1 MARSPLILAALA
13 KDAVPQFDFAQVK
26 NLDGGSSGAFDAAL
40 LTAKSGEHFVV
51 RMANSASAG
60 TELEAEIRAI
70 KSFNSVTRLNL
81 PFEIPQLVGD
91 TQDADGAR
99 ALVFNFVYG
108 NPIEIS
114 QVQSTS
120 ELTLSIAGAI
130 AAIHKLPSNIVENA
144 GFPQLDSASNLK
156 YRVAELDRAAQT
168 GKVPPILL
176 HRWEQALEDVSL
188 FRYQPT
194 VVHGSMTGASVL
206 ELDGKVS
213 GILHWSGLRISDPAE
228 DLSWVLGGAA
238 PELARNLMARYFE
251 SRPGSDSNIWPRALL
266 YSELELAR
274 WLLHG
279 YSTGNQEIIEDAVGM
294 LLVLTEEVETGK
306 AERIHPAPLAA
317 AIAQQSVATEAAA
330 IDSTPTKND
339 ELF

>member
-26 NLDGGSSGAFDAAL
+26 HLDGGTSGAFDAAL

-70 KSFNSVTRLNL
+70 KTFTPVIRLNL
-81 PFEIPQLVGD
+81 PFEVSQLIGD
-91 TQDADGAR
+91 TQDSDGQR
-99 ALVFNFVYG
+99 AMVFNFVYG
-108 NPIEIS
+108 NSIEIS
-114 QVQSTS
+114 RVEAISD
-120 ELTLSIAGAI
+120 LTLSIATAI
-130 AAIHKLPSNIVENA
+130 ATIHKLPAELVQNA
-144 GFPQLDSASNLK
+144 GFPELDPAANLK
-156 YRVAELDRAAQT
+156 YRVSELDRAAQT
-168 GKVPPILL
+168 GKVPPVLL
-176 HRWEQALEDVSL
+176 QRWESALEDVSL

-194 VVHGSMTGASVL
+194 VIHGSLNGHSML

-213 GILHWSGLRISDPAE
+213 GVLHWSGLRIADPAE
-228 DLSWVLGGAA
+228 DLSWILGGAA
-238 PELARNLMARYFE
+238 PELSRNLMARYYE
-251 SRPGSDSNIWPRALL
+251 ARPGADSNIWPRALL
-266 YSELELAR
+266 YSELELTR

-294 LLVLTEEVETGK
+294 LLVLTEEVESGK
-306 AERIHPAPLAA
+306 AERLHAAPLATTISQQK
-317 AIAQQSVATEAAA
+317 IAEQSS
-330 IDSTPTKND
+330 DHKND

>member
-26 NLDGGSSGAFDAAL
+26 NLDGGASGAFDAAL

-70 KSFNSVTRLNL
+70 KTFSPAVRLNL
-81 PFEIPQLVGD
+81 PFEISQLVGD
-91 TQDADGAR
+91 TQDSDGQR
-99 ALVFNFVYG
+99 AMVFNFVYG

-114 QVQSTS
+114 RV
-120 ELTLSIAGAI
+120 EPAADLTLSIATSI
-130 AAIHKLPSNIVENA
+130 AAIHKLPVELVQKA
-144 GFPQLDSASNLK
+144 GFPELDPAENLK

-168 GKVPPILL
+168 GKVAPSLL
-176 HRWEQALEDVSL
+176 QRWESALEDVTL
-188 FRYQPT
+188 FRYTPT
-194 VVHGSMTGASVL
+194 VIHGGLNGQSVL

-213 GILHWSGLRISDPAE
+213 GVLHWSGLRIADPAE

-238 PELARNLMARYFE
+238 RELSRNLMARYFE
-251 SRPGSDSNIWPRALL
+251 ARPGTDSNIWPRALL

-294 LLVLTEEVETGK
+294 LLVLTEEVESGK
-306 AERIHPAPLAA
+306 AERLHPAPLASS
-317 AIAQQSVATEAAA
+317 IAQPQVTTDAAA
-330 IDSTPTKND
+330 ASPKND

>member
-26 NLDGGSSGAFDAAL
+26 HLDGGTSGAFDAAL

-70 KSFNSVTRLNL
+70 RTFTPVIRLNL
-81 PFEIPQLVGD
+81 PFEVSQLIGD
-91 TQDADGAR
+91 TQDSDGQR
-99 ALVFNFVYG
+99 AMVFNFVYG
-108 NPIEIS
+108 NSIEIS
-114 QVQSTS
+114 QVEPISD
-120 ELTLSIAGAI
+120 LTLSIATAI
-130 AAIHKLPSNIVENA
+130 ATIHKLPAEVVQNA
-144 GFPQLDSASNLK
+144 GFPELDPASNLK
-156 YRVAELDRAAQT
+156 YRVSELDRAAQT
-168 GKVPPILL
+168 GKVPPVLL
-176 HRWEQALEDVSL
+176 QRWESALEDVSL

-194 VVHGSMTGASVL
+194 VIHGSLNGHSML

-213 GILHWSGLRISDPAE
+213 GVLHWSGLRIGDPAE
-228 DLSWVLGGAA
+228 DLSWIMGGGS
-238 PELARNLMARYFE
+238 PELSRNLMARYYE
-251 SRPGSDSNIWPRALL
+251 ARLGADSNIWPRALL
-266 YSELELAR
+266 YSELELTR

-306 AERIHPAPLAA
+306 AERLHAAPLASS
-317 AIAQQSVATEAAA
+317 IAQENLSSAPRAAE
-330 IDSTPTKND
+330 TKND

>member
-26 NLDGGSSGAFDAAL
+26 HLDGGTSGAFDAAL

-70 KSFNSVTRLNL
+70 RTFTPAIRLNL
-81 PFEIPQLVGD
+81 PFEVSQLIGD
-91 TQDADGAR
+91 TQDSDGQR
-99 ALVFNFVYG
+99 AMVFNFVYG
-108 NPIEIS
+108 NSIEIS
-114 QVQSTS
+114 QVEAISD
-120 ELTLSIAGAI
+120 LTLSIANAV
-130 AAIHKLPSNIVENA
+130 ATIHKLPSELVQNA
-144 GFPQLDSASNLK
+144 GFPELDPMSNLK
-156 YRVAELDRAAQT
+156 YRVSELDRAAQT
-168 GKVPPILL
+168 GKVPPVLL
-176 HRWEQALEDVSL
+176 QRWESALEDVSL

-194 VVHGSMTGASVL
+194 VIHGSLNGHSML

-213 GILHWSGLRISDPAE
+213 GVLHWSGLRIADPAE
-228 DLSWVLGGAA
+228 DLSWILGGAA
-238 PELARNLMARYFE
+238 PELSRNLMARYYE
-251 SRPGSDSNIWPRALL
+251 ARPGADSNIWPRALL
-266 YSELELAR
+266 YSELELTR

-294 LLVLTEEVETGK
+294 LLVLTEEVESGK
-306 AERIHPAPLAA
+306 AERLHAAPLASSISQQN
-317 AIAQQSVATEAAA
+317 IAEQLGATPA
-330 IDSTPTKND
+330 KNE

>member
-51 RMANSASAG
+51 RMANSQSAG

-81 PFEIPQLVGD
+81 PFEISQVVGD
-91 TQDADGAR
+91 TQDAEGQR

-108 NPIEIS
+108 NPIELS
-114 QVQSTS
+114 QVHADSPLAQ
-120 ELTLSIAGAI
+120 SIATAI
-130 AAIHKLPSNIVENA
+130 AAIHRLPGNIVEGA
-144 GFPQLDSASNLK
+144 GFPELGSTENVK

-168 GKVPPILL
+168 GKVPPVLL
-176 HRWEQALEDVSL
+176 YRWEQALEDVNL

-194 VVHGSMTGASVL
+194 VIHGSLNGSSVL

-213 GILHWSGLRISDPAE
+213 GVLHWAGLRVSDPAE
-228 DLSWVLGGAA
+228 DLSWVLGGAS
-238 PELARNLMARYFE
+238 PETARAIMARYFE
-251 SRPGSDSNIWPRALL
+251 ARTGADSNIWPRALL

-317 AIAQQSVATEAAA
+317 TIAQQNLASEQ
-330 IDSTPTKND
+330 DSPATKND

>member
-26 NLDGGSSGAFDAAL
+26 HLDGGTSGAFDAAL

-70 KSFNSVTRLNL
+70 KTFTPVIRVNL
-81 PFEIPQLVGD
+81 PFEVSQLIGD
-91 TQDADGAR
+91 TQDSDGQR
-99 ALVFNFVYG
+99 AMVFNFVYG
-108 NPIEIS
+108 NSIEIS
-114 QVQSTS
+114 RVEAISD
-120 ELTLSIAGAI
+120 LTLSIASAI
-130 AAIHKLPSNIVENA
+130 AAIHKLPAELVQSA
-144 GFPQLDSASNLK
+144 GFPELDPASNLK
-156 YRVAELDRAAQT
+156 YRVSELDRAAQT
-168 GKVPPILL
+168 GKVPPVLL
-176 HRWEQALEDVSL
+176 QRWESALEDVSL

-194 VVHGSMTGASVL
+194 VIHGSLNGHSML

-213 GILHWSGLRISDPAE
+213 GVLHWSGLRIADPAE
-228 DLSWVLGGAA
+228 DLSWILGGAA
-238 PELARNLMARYFE
+238 PELSRNLMARYYE
-251 SRPGSDSNIWPRALL
+251 ARPGADSNIWPRALL
-266 YSELELAR
+266 YSELELTR

-294 LLVLTEEVETGK
+294 LLVLTEEVESGK
-306 AERIHPAPLAA
+306 AERLHAAPLATS
-317 AIAQQSVATEAAA
+317 INQQKLADQSGALE
-330 IDSTPTKND
+330 TKND

>member
-26 NLDGGSSGAFDAAL
+26 HLDGGSSGAFDAAL

-70 KSFNSVTRLNL
+70 KTFSSVVRLNL
-81 PFEIPQLVGD
+81 PFEVSQLLGD
-91 TQDADGAR
+91 TKDSNGER
-99 ALVFNFVYG
+99 AMVFSFVYG
-108 NPIEIS
+108 NPIDIA
-114 QVQSTS
+114 QVQPLSD
-120 ELTLSIAGAI
+120 LTLSIATAI
-130 AAIHKLPSNIVENA
+130 AAIHKLPSELVQNA
-144 GFPQLDSASNLK
+144 GFPELDAAANLK
-156 YRVAELDRAAQT
+156 YRVSELDRAAQT
-168 GKVPPILL
+168 GKVPPVLL
-176 HRWEQALEDVSL
+176 QRWESALEDVNL

-194 VVHGSMTGASVL
+194 VTHGSLNGASVL

-213 GILHWSGLRISDPAE
+213 GVLHWSGLRISDPAE
-228 DLSWVLGGAA
+228 DLAWVLGGAA
-238 PELARNLMARYFE
+238 PELSRNLMARYFE
-251 SRPGSDSNIWPRALL
+251 ARPNADSNIWPRALL
-266 YSELELAR
+266 YSELELTR

-294 LLVLTEEVETGK
+294 LLVLTEEVESGK
-306 AERIHPAPLAA
+306 AERIHPAPLAT
-317 AIAQQSVATEAAA
+317 AIAAQKAVGETS
-330 IDSTPTKND
+330 KND

>member
-26 NLDGGSSGAFDAAL
+26 HLDGGSSGAFDAAL

-51 RMANSASAG
+51 RMANSATAG
-60 TELEAEIRAI
+60 TELETEIRAI
-70 KSFNSVTRLNL
+70 KTFSPVIRLNL
-81 PFEIPQLVGD
+81 PFEISQIVGD
-91 TQDADGAR
+91 TQDAQGQR
-99 ALVFNFVYG
+99 AMVFNFVYG

-114 QVQSTS
+114 RIEAVS
-120 ELTLSIAGAI
+120 ELTLSIASAI
-130 AAIHKLPSNIVENA
+130 SAIHKLPTELVQNA
-144 GFPQLDSASNLK
+144 GFPELDSSSNLK
-156 YRVAELDRAAQT
+156 YRVAELDKAAQT

-176 HRWEQALEDVSL
+176 QRWEGALEDVNL

-194 VVHGSMTGASVL
+194 VIHGSLNGHSVL

-213 GILHWSGLRISDPAE
+213 GVLHWSGLRISDPAE
-228 DLSWVLGGAA
+228 DLAWILGGAA
-238 PELARNLMARYFE
+238 PELSRNLVARYYE
-251 SRPGSDSNIWPRALL
+251 SRPGADSNLWPRALL
-266 YSELELAR
+266 YSELELTR

-306 AERIHPAPLAA
+306 AERIHAAPLAT
-317 AIAQQSVATEAAA
+317 AIAQQKALSQ
-330 IDSTPTKND
+330 DSINPGNE

>member
-26 NLDGGSSGAFDAAL
+26 HLDGGTSGAFDAAL

-70 KSFNSVTRLNL
+70 RSFTPVIRLNL
-81 PFEIPQLVGD
+81 PFEVSQLIGD
-91 TQDADGAR
+91 TQDSDGQR
-99 ALVFNFVYG
+99 AMVFNFVYG
-108 NPIEIS
+108 NSIEIS
-114 QVQSTS
+114 QVEPISD
-120 ELTLSIAGAI
+120 LTLSIATAI
-130 AAIHKLPSNIVENA
+130 ATIHKLPAELVQKA
-144 GFPQLDSASNLK
+144 GFPELDPASNLK
-156 YRVAELDRAAQT
+156 YRVSELDRAAQT
-168 GKVPPILL
+168 GKVPPVLL
-176 HRWEQALEDVSL
+176 QRWESALEDVSL

-194 VVHGSMTGASVL
+194 VIHGSLNGHSML

-213 GILHWSGLRISDPAE
+213 GVLHWSGLRIADPAE
-228 DLSWVLGGAA
+228 DISWIMGGGSTELS
-238 PELARNLMARYFE
+238 RNLMARYYE
-251 SRPGSDSNIWPRALL
+251 ARPGADSNIWPRALL
-266 YSELELAR
+266 YSELELTR

-306 AERIHPAPLAA
+306 AERLHAAPLASS
-317 AIAQQSVATEAAA
+317 IAQENLSSAPRALE
-330 IDSTPTKND
+330 TKND

>member
-1 MARSPLILAALA
+1 LILAALA

-26 NLDGGSSGAFDAAL
+26 HLDGGTSGAFDAAL

-70 KSFNSVTRLNL
+70 RSFTPVIRLNL
-81 PFEIPQLVGD
+81 PFEVSQLIGD
-91 TQDADGAR
+91 TQDSDGQR
-99 ALVFNFVYG
+99 AMVFNFVYG
-108 NPIEIS
+108 NSIEIS
-114 QVQSTS
+114 QVEPISD
-120 ELTLSIAGAI
+120 LTLSIATAI
-130 AAIHKLPSNIVENA
+130 ATIHKLPAELVQNA
-144 GFPQLDSASNLK
+144 GFPELDPASNLK
-156 YRVAELDRAAQT
+156 YRVSELDRAAQT
-168 GKVPPILL
+168 GKVPPVLL
-176 HRWEQALEDVSL
+176 QRWESALEDVSL

-194 VVHGSMTGASVL
+194 VIHGSLNGHSML

-213 GILHWSGLRISDPAE
+213 GVLHWSGLRIADPAE
-228 DLSWVLGGAA
+228 DISWIMGGGSTELS
-238 PELARNLMARYFE
+238 RNLMARYYE
-251 SRPGSDSNIWPRALL
+251 ARPGSDSNIWPRALL
-266 YSELELAR
+266 YSELELTR

-306 AERIHPAPLAA
+306 AERLHAAPLASS
-317 AIAQQSVATEAAA
+317 IAQENLSSAPRASE
-330 IDSTPTKND
+330 TKND

>member
-26 NLDGGSSGAFDAAL
+26 HLDAGQSGAFDAAL

-51 RMANSASAG
+51 RMANSPTAG
-60 TELEAEIRAI
+60 TELEAEIRAL
-70 KSFNSVTRLNL
+70 KCFSSLVRLNL
-81 PFEIPQLVGD
+81 PFQIGQLIGD
-91 TQDADGAR
+91 TQDADGQR
-99 ALVFNFVYG
+99 ALVFDFVYG
-108 NPIEIS
+108 NSIELSRVDPI
-114 QVQSTS
+114 S
-120 ELTLSIAGAI
+120 ELTASIAYAI
-130 AAIHKLPSNIVENA
+130 ASIHKLPNELVQSS
-144 GFPQLDSASNLK
+144 GFPELDPQSNLK
-156 YRVAELDRAAQT
+156 YRVMELDRAAQT

-176 HRWEQALEDVSL
+176 QRWETALEDSSM

-194 VVHGSMTGASVL
+194 VVHGAINGHSVL

-213 GILHWSGLRISDPAE
+213 GVLHWSGLRISDPAE
-228 DLSWVLGGAA
+228 DLSWVLGGSST
-238 PELARNLMARYFE
+238 ELAKNLIARYFE
-251 SRPGSDSNIWPRALL
+251 ARPAADVNLWSRALL

-279 YSTGNQEIIEDAVGM
+279 YSQGNQEIIEDAVGM

-306 AERIHPAPLAA
+306 AERIQAAPLATEL
-317 AIAQQSVATEAAA
+317 AQQKRADDAVSNP
-330 IDSTPTKND
+330 IKNN

>member
-26 NLDGGSSGAFDAAL
+26 HLDGGTSGAFDAAL

-70 KSFNSVTRLNL
+70 RTFTPVIRLNL
-81 PFEIPQLVGD
+81 PFEVSQLIGD
-91 TQDADGAR
+91 TQDSDGQR
-99 ALVFNFVYG
+99 AMVFNFVYG
-108 NPIEIS
+108 NSIEIS
-114 QVQSTS
+114 QVEAISD
-120 ELTLSIAGAI
+120 LTLSIATAI
-130 AAIHKLPSNIVENA
+130 ATIHKLPAELVQNA
-144 GFPQLDSASNLK
+144 GFPELDPTANLK
-156 YRVAELDRAAQT
+156 YRVSELDRAAQT
-168 GKVPPILL
+168 GKVPPVLL
-176 HRWEQALEDVSL
+176 QRWELALEDISL

-194 VVHGSMTGASVL
+194 VIHGSLNGHSML

-213 GILHWSGLRISDPAE
+213 GVLHWSGLRIADPAE

-238 PELARNLMARYFE
+238 PELSRNLMARYYE
-251 SRPGSDSNIWPRALL
+251 ARPGADSNIWPRALL
-266 YSELELAR
+266 YSELELTR

-294 LLVLTEEVETGK
+294 LLVLTEEVESGK
-306 AERIHPAPLAA
+306 AERLHAAPLAST
-317 AIAQQSVATEAAA
+317 IAQQKLAEQSGAPA
-330 IDSTPTKND
+330 TKND

>member
-26 NLDGGSSGAFDAAL
+26 HLDGGTSGAFDAAL

-70 KSFNSVTRLNL
+70 RSFTPVIRLNL
-81 PFEIPQLVGD
+81 PFEVSQLIGD
-91 TQDADGAR
+91 TQDSDGQR
-99 ALVFNFVYG
+99 AMVFNFVYG
-108 NPIEIS
+108 NSIEIS
-114 QVQSTS
+114 QVEPISD
-120 ELTLSIAGAI
+120 LTLSIATAI
-130 AAIHKLPSNIVENA
+130 ATIHKLPAELVQNA
-144 GFPQLDSASNLK
+144 GFPELDPASNLK
-156 YRVAELDRAAQT
+156 YRVSELDRAAQT
-168 GKVPPILL
+168 GKVPPVLL
-176 HRWEQALEDVSL
+176 QRWESALEDVSL

-194 VVHGSMTGASVL
+194 VIHGSLNGHSML

-213 GILHWSGLRISDPAE
+213 GVLHWSGLRIADPAE
-228 DLSWVLGGAA
+228 DISWIMGGGSTELS
-238 PELARNLMARYFE
+238 RNLMARYYE
-251 SRPGSDSNIWPRALL
+251 ARPGSDSNIWPRALL
-266 YSELELAR
+266 YSELELTR

-306 AERIHPAPLAA
+306 AERLHAAPLASS
-317 AIAQQSVATEAAA
+317 IAQENLSSAPRASE
-330 IDSTPTKND
+330 TKND

>member
-26 NLDGGSSGAFDAAL
+26 HLDSGQSGAFDAAL

-60 TELEAEIRAI
+60 TELEAETRALRAL
-70 KSFNSVTRLNL
+70 NQVVRLNL
-81 PFEIPQLVGD
+81 PFELSQLVGD
-91 TQDADGAR
+91 TQDADGQR

-108 NPIEIS
+108 NQIEIIA
-114 QVQSTS
+114 VEPIS
-120 ELTLSIAGAI
+120 ELTTSIATAL
-130 AAIHKLPSNIVENA
+130 AAIHKLPAELVQSA
-144 GFPQLDSASNLK
+144 GFPELDTATSLK
-156 YRVAELDRAAQT
+156 YRVSELDRAAQT
-168 GKVPPILL
+168 GKVPPVLL
-176 HRWEQALEDVSL
+176 QRWETALEDVNL

-194 VVHGSMTGASVL
+194 VVHGSINGHSVL

-213 GILHWSGLRISDPAE
+213 GILNWSGLRISDPAE

-238 PELARNLMARYFE
+238 PELARNLIARYFE
-251 SRPGSDSNIWPRALL
+251 SRPTADSNIWPRAILF
-266 YSELELAR
+266 SELELAR

-279 YSTGNQEIIEDAVGM
+279 YSQGNQEIIEDAVGM

-306 AERIHPAPLAA
+306 AERLHAAPLASS
-317 AIAQQSVATEAAA
+317 IAQQKRVHELTDGSL
-330 IDSTPTKND
+330 KNN

>member
-26 NLDGGSSGAFDAAL
+26 HLDGGQSGAFDAAL

-60 TELEAEIRAI
+60 TELEAEIRALRTI
-70 KSFNSVTRLNL
+70 TSVNRLNL
-81 PFEIPQLVGD
+81 PFELSQLLGD
-91 TQDADGAR
+91 TQDSDGQR
-99 ALVFNFVYG
+99 AMVFNFVYG
-108 NPIEIS
+108 NPIEIAS
-114 QVQSTS
+114 IDPESD
-120 ELTLSIAGAI
+120 LAGSIATSI
-130 AAIHKLPSNIVENA
+130 AAIHKLPVELVQNA
-144 GFPQLDSASNLK
+144 GFPELDAAASLK

-168 GKVPPILL
+168 GKVPPVLL
-176 HRWEQALEDVSL
+176 HRWEAALEDVSL
-188 FRYQPT
+188 FRYQPN
-194 VVHGSMTGASVL
+194 VIHGSINGQSVL

-213 GILHWSGLRISDPAE
+213 GVLHWSGLRISDPAE

-238 PELARNLMARYFE
+238 PEVARSIIARYFE
-251 SRPGSDSNIWPRALL
+251 SKPGADSNIWPRALL

-279 YSTGNQEIIEDAVGM
+279 YSSGNQEIIEDAVGM
-294 LLVLTEEVETGK
+294 LLVLAEEVETGK
-306 AERIHPAPLAA
+306 AERLHAAPLAST
-317 AIAQQSVATEAAA
+317 ISQQIKAEEANNK
-330 IDSTPTKND
+330 STSND

>member
-26 NLDGGSSGAFDAAL
+26 HLDGGSSGAFDAAL

-70 KSFNSVTRLNL
+70 KTFTPVIRLNL
-81 PFEIPQLVGD
+81 PFEVSQLVGD
-91 TQDADGAR
+91 TQDSNGER
-99 ALVFNFVYG
+99 AMVFNFVYG
-108 NPIEIS
+108 NPIEIA
-114 QVQSTS
+114 QVEPLSD
-120 ELTLSIAGAI
+120 LTLSIATAT
-130 AAIHKLPSNIVENA
+130 AAIHKLPSEVVQAA
-144 GFPQLDSASNLK
+144 GFPELDPAANLK
-156 YRVAELDRAAQT
+156 YRVSELDRAAQT
-168 GKVPPILL
+168 GKVPPVLL
-176 HRWEQALEDVSL
+176 QRWESALEDVNL

-194 VVHGSMTGASVL
+194 VIHGSLNGHSVL

-213 GILHWSGLRISDPAE
+213 GVLHWSGLRIADPAE
-228 DLSWVLGGAA
+228 DLSWILGGAA
-238 PELARNLMARYFE
+238 PELSRNLIARYFE
-251 SRPGSDSNIWPRALL
+251 ARPGADSNIWPRALL
-266 YSELELAR
+266 YSELELTR

-294 LLVLTEEVETGK
+294 LLVLTEEVESGK
-306 AERIHPAPLAA
+306 AERIHPAPLAT
-317 AIAQQSVATEAAA
+317 AIAQENAAKTA
-330 IDSTPTKND
+330 SQNSNE